1 MLHVHNLAQFLL
13 TSLRGVAALNYR
25 EHDRLGRQYVIQLT
39 QSVMQNLWHIS
50 TPTCFGS
57 LRMASQCRKMY

>member
-39 QSVMQNLWHIS
+39 QSVMQNL
-50 TPTCFGS
+50 
-57 LRMASQCRKMY
+57 